1 MLILVQGFGLSTVL
15 GTQTS
20 LYETLTMLSI
30 GSVVALWMILMMTV
44 RYEEEIKMTETQVTY
59 TKVVLEGCDSN
70 FDVKY

>member
-1 MLILVQGFGLSTVL
+1 
-15 GTQTS
+15 
-20 LYETLTMLSI
+20 MLSI

-70 FDVKY
+70 FDVQF